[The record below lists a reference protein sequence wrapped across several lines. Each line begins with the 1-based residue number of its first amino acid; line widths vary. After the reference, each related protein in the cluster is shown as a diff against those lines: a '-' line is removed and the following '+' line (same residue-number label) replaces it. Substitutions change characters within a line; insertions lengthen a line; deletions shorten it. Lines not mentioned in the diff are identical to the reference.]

1 MGYRRACGL
10 FSTITPAVT
19 LGFLALS
26 VLTAYGQEPD
36 LSGIYWT
43 KRYNAKVELVGGGE
57 LPLTPAG
64 KKAYEANMAGLKDG
78 SIEDMARTVC
88 VPDGL
93 PRIWANPYPFEIVY
107 GPPGNLTILYELSH
121 QVRVVR
127 MNKPMPP
134 EKELI
139 TFPAF
144 NGYSIGRF
152 EGDTLVIESAGFK
165 GSTFADATGAP
176 QSDEM
181 RTVERIR
188 KISPTE
194 LEVLVTVQD
203 KENYTRDWQARFL
216 FNLRNDLRI
225 EDYVCGEEHR
235 DISSIPGVRRP

>member
-1 MGYRRACGL
+1 MGYRRMCGL
-10 FSTITPAVT
+10 AGIVAPA
-19 LGFLALS
+19 FLALS
-26 VLTAYGQEPD
+26 VLAANGQESD

-43 KRYNAKVELVGGGE
+43 TRYNAKIEIVGGGE
-57 LPLTPAG
+57 LPFTPAG

-93 PRIWANPYPFEIVY
+93 PRIWANPYPFEIVH
-107 GPPGNLTILYELSH
+107 GPPGNVTLLYELSH

-139 TFPAF
+139 TFPSF

-165 GSTFADATGAP
+165 GITFADATGAP

-188 KISPTE
+188 KISPTQ
-194 LEVLVTVQD
+194 LEVLITVHD

-225 EDYVCGEEHR
+225 EDYVCGEAHR

>member
-10 FSTITPAVT
+10 FSTVTPAV
-19 LGFLALS
+19 LALS

-43 KRYNAKVELVGGGE
+43 KRYNAKVEIVGGGE
-57 LPLTPAG
+57 LPFTPAG
-64 KKAYEANMAGLKDG
+64 KKAYETNMAGLKDG
-78 SIEDMARTVC
+78 SIEDTARTVC
-88 VPDGL
+88 VPDGI
-93 PRIWANPYPFEIVY
+93 PRVWANPYPFEIVY

-127 MNKPMPP
+127 MNKPMPS

-165 GSTFADATGAP
+165 GNTFADATGAP

-235 DISSIPGVRRP
+235 DISSIPGARRP

>member
-1 MGYRRACGL
+1 MGYDRVRGVVGIVA
-10 FSTITPAVT
+10 PA
-19 LGFLALS
+19 FLALS
-26 VLTAYGQEPD
+26 VLTAHGQELD

-43 KRYNAKVELVGGGE
+43 KQYNAKIELVGGGE

-64 KKAYEANMAGLKDG
+64 KKAYEATIAGFKDG
-78 SIEDMARTVC
+78 SIEDTARTVC

-93 PRIWANPYPFEIVY
+93 PRVWANPYPFEIVH
-107 GPPGNLTILYELSH
+107 GPPGNVTLLYELSH

-134 EKELI
+134 ERELI
-139 TFPAF
+139 TFPSY

-152 EGDTLVIESAGFK
+152 EGDTLVIESAAFK
-165 GSTFADATGAP
+165 GDVTFADATGAP
-176 QSDEM
+176 QSDQM

-194 LEVLVTVQD
+194 LEVLITVHD
-203 KENYTRDWQARFL
+203 PEYYTRDWQARFL
-216 FNLRNDLRI
+216 FTLRNDLRI

-235 DISSIPGVRRP
+235 DISSVPGVRRP

>member
-10 FSTITPAVT
+10 LGTIIPA
-19 LGFLALS
+19 FLASGLA
-26 VLTAYGQEPD
+26 AYGQEPD

-43 KRYNAKVELVGGGE
+43 KGYNAKVEIVGGGE
-57 LPLTPAG
+57 LPFTPAG
-64 KKAYEANMAGLKDG
+64 KKIYEANMAGLKDG
-78 SIEDMARTVC
+78 SIEDKARTVC

-93 PRIWANPYPFEIVY
+93 PRVWANPYPFEIVH

-127 MNKPMPP
+127 MNKSMPP
-134 EKELI
+134 ERELI
-139 TFPAF
+139 AYPAF

-165 GSTFADATGAP
+165 GATFADATGAP

-188 KISPTE
+188 KTSPTE
-194 LEVLVTVQD
+194 LEVLVAVHD
-203 KENYTRDWQARFL
+203 PENYTRDWQARFL
-216 FNLRNDLRI
+216 FSQRNDLRI

-235 DISSIPGVRRP
+235 DISSIPGLRRP

>member
-10 FSTITPAVT
+10 FGAIIPV
-19 LGFLALS
+19 FLASGLA
-26 VLTAYGQEPD
+26 AYGQEPD

-43 KRYNAKVELVGGGE
+43 KGYNAKVEIVGGGE
-57 LPLTPAG
+57 LPFTPAG
-64 KKAYEANMAGLKDG
+64 KKVYEANMAGLKDG
-78 SIEDMARTVC
+78 SIEDKARTVC
-88 VPDGL
+88 VPDGI
-93 PRIWANPYPFEIVY
+93 PRVWANPYPFEIVY

-127 MNKPMPP
+127 MNKSMPP
-134 EKELI
+134 ERELI
-139 TFPAF
+139 AYPAF
-144 NGYSIGRF
+144 NGYSIARF

-165 GSTFADATGAP
+165 GATFADATGAP

-188 KISPTE
+188 KTSPTE
-194 LEVLVTVQD
+194 LEVLVTVHD
-203 KENYTRDWQARFL
+203 PENYTRDWQARFV
-216 FNLRNDLRI
+216 FNQRSDLRI

>member
-10 FSTITPAVT
+10 FGTILPT
-19 LGFLALS
+19 FLALS
-26 VLTAYGQEPD
+26 GLTAYGQEPD

-43 KRYNAKVELVGGGE
+43 KQYSAKIEIVGGGE
-57 LPLTPAG
+57 LPFTPAG
-64 KKAYEANMAGLKDG
+64 KKAYEANMDGLKDG
-78 SIEDMARTVC
+78 SKEDIARTVC
-88 VPDGL
+88 VPDGI
-93 PRIWANPYPFEIVY
+93 PRVWANPYPFEIVY

-139 TFPAF
+139 AYPAF

-194 LEVLVTVQD
+194 LEVLITVHD
-203 KENYTRDWQARFL
+203 TENYTRDWQARFL
-216 FNLRNDLRI
+216 FNLRNELRI

>member
-10 FSTITPAVT
+10 FGTVLPA
-19 LGFLALS
+19 FLALS
-26 VLTAYGQEPD
+26 GTAAYAQEPD

-43 KRYNAKVELVGGGE
+43 KQYNAKIEIVGGGE
-57 LPLTPAG
+57 LPFTPVG

-78 SIEDMARTVC
+78 SKEDMARTVC
-88 VPDGL
+88 VPDGI
-93 PRIWANPYPFEIVY
+93 PRVWANPYPFEIVY

-134 EKELI
+134 EKELVAY
-139 TFPAF
+139 PAF

-194 LEVLVTVQD
+194 LEVLITVHD
-203 KENYTRDWQARFL
+203 TENYTRDWQVRFL
-216 FNLRNDLRI
+216 FNLRNELRI

>member
-10 FSTITPAVT
+10 FSTITPV
-19 LGFLALS
+19 FLALS

-43 KRYNAKVELVGGGE
+43 KRYNAKVEIVGGGE
-57 LPLTPAG
+57 LPFTPAG
-64 KKAYEANMAGLKDG
+64 KKAYETNMAGLKDG
-78 SIEDMARTVC
+78 SIEDTARTVC
-88 VPDGL
+88 VPDGI
-93 PRIWANPYPFEIVY
+93 PRVWANPYPFEIVY

-127 MNKPMPP
+127 MNKPMPS

-194 LEVLVTVQD
+194 LEVLVTVHD

-216 FNLRNDLRI
+216 FNLRTDLRI

>member
-1 MGYRRACGL
+1 MGYRRTCGL
-10 FSTITPAVT
+10 FGTILPSFLMLSGPA
-19 LGFLALS
+19 
-26 VLTAYGQEPD
+26 AYAQEPD

-43 KRYNAKVELVGGGE
+43 KQYNAKIEIVGGGE
-57 LPLTPAG
+57 LPFTPAG
-64 KKAYEANMAGLKDG
+64 KKAYDANVAELKSG
-78 SIEDMARTVC
+78 SKEDMARTVC
-88 VPDGL
+88 VPDGI
-93 PRIWANPYPFEIVY
+93 PRVWANPYPFEIVY

-134 EKELI
+134 ETELI
-139 TFPAF
+139 AYPAF

-152 EGDTLVIESAGFK
+152 EGDALVIESAGFK
-165 GSTFADATGAP
+165 GNTFADATGAP

-194 LEVLVTVQD
+194 LEVLVTVHD
-203 KENYTRDWQARFL
+203 TENYTRDWQARFL

>member
-10 FSTITPAVT
+10 FGTITPA
-19 LGFLALS
+19 FLALS
-26 VLTAYGQEPD
+26 VLAAYGQEPD

-43 KRYNAKVELVGGGE
+43 KRYNAKIEIVGGGE
-57 LPLTPAG
+57 LPFTPAG
-64 KKAYEANMAGLKDG
+64 KKAYETNMAGLKDG

-93 PRIWANPYPFEIVY
+93 PRVWANPYPFEIVY

-127 MNKPMPP
+127 MNKPMPA

-139 TFPAF
+139 TYPAF

-165 GSTFADATGAP
+165 GNTFADATGAP

-194 LEVLVTVQD
+194 LEVLVTVHD
-203 KENYTRDWQARFL
+203 TENYTRDWQARFL
-216 FNLRNDLRI
+216 FDLRNDLRI

>member
-10 FSTITPAVT
+10 LGTIIPA
-19 LGFLALS
+19 FLASGLA
-26 VLTAYGQEPD
+26 AYGQEPD

-43 KRYNAKVELVGGGE
+43 KGYSAKVEIVGGGE
-57 LPLTPAG
+57 LPFTPAG
-64 KKAYEANMAGLKDG
+64 KKIYEANMAGLKDG
-78 SIEDMARTVC
+78 SIEDKARTVC

-93 PRIWANPYPFEIVY
+93 PRVWANPYPFEIVH

-127 MNKPMPP
+127 MNKSMPP
-134 EKELI
+134 ERELI
-139 TFPAF
+139 AYPAF
-144 NGYSIGRF
+144 NGYSIGHF

-165 GSTFADATGAP
+165 GATFADATGAP

-194 LEVLVTVQD
+194 LEVLITVHD
-203 KENYTRDWQARFL
+203 PENYTRDWQARFL
-216 FNLRNDLRI
+216 FSQRNDLRI

>member
-10 FSTITPAVT
+10 FGAILPA
-19 LGFLALS
+19 FLALS
-26 VLTAYGQEPD
+26 GPAAYGQEPD

-43 KRYNAKVELVGGGE
+43 KQYNAKIEIVGGGE
-57 LPLTPAG
+57 LPFTPAG

-78 SIEDMARTVC
+78 SIEDKARTVC
-88 VPDGL
+88 VPDGI
-93 PRIWANPYPFEIVY
+93 PRVWANPYPFEIVY

-139 TFPAF
+139 AYPAF

-165 GSTFADATGAP
+165 GSTFADASGAP

-194 LEVLVTVQD
+194 LEVLVTVHD
-203 KENYTRDWQARFL
+203 TENYTRDWQARFL
-216 FNLRNDLRI
+216 FSLHNELRI

>member
-10 FSTITPAVT
+10 FGTVLPA
-19 LGFLALS
+19 FLALS
-26 VLTAYGQEPD
+26 GTAAYAQEPD

-43 KRYNAKVELVGGGE
+43 KQYNAKIEIVGGGE
-57 LPLTPAG
+57 LPFTPVG

-78 SIEDMARTVC
+78 SKEDMARTVC
-88 VPDGL
+88 VPDGI
-93 PRIWANPYPFEIVY
+93 PRVWANPYPFEIVY

-134 EKELI
+134 EKELVAY
-139 TFPAF
+139 PAF

-194 LEVLVTVQD
+194 LEVLVTVHD
-203 KENYTRDWQARFL
+203 TENYTRDWQARFL

>member
-10 FSTITPAVT
+10 LGTIIPA
-19 LGFLALS
+19 FLASGLA
-26 VLTAYGQEPD
+26 AYGQEPD

-43 KRYNAKVELVGGGE
+43 KGYNAKVEIVGGGE
-57 LPLTPAG
+57 LPFTPAG
-64 KKAYEANMAGLKDG
+64 KKIYEANMAGLKDG
-78 SIEDMARTVC
+78 SIEDKARTVC

-93 PRIWANPYPFEIVY
+93 PRVWANPYPFEIVH

-127 MNKPMPP
+127 MNKSMPP
-134 EKELI
+134 ERELI
-139 TFPAF
+139 AYPAF
-144 NGYSIGRF
+144 NGYSIGHF

-165 GSTFADATGAP
+165 GATFADATGAP

-188 KISPTE
+188 KTSPTE
-194 LEVLVTVQD
+194 LEVLVTVHD
-203 KENYTRDWQARFL
+203 PENYTRDWQARFL
-216 FNLRNDLRI
+216 FNQRNDLRI

>member
-10 FSTITPAVT
+10 FGTITPAV
-19 LGFLALS
+19 LALS

-43 KRYNAKVELVGGGE
+43 KQYNAKIEIVGGGE
-57 LPLTPAG
+57 LPFTPAG
-64 KKAYEANMAGLKDG
+64 KKAYDANMADLKSG
-78 SIEDMARTVC
+78 SKEDMARTVC
-88 VPDGL
+88 VPDGI
-93 PRIWANPYPFEIVY
+93 PRVWANPYPFEIVY
-107 GPPGNLTILYELSH
+107 GPPGNLTLLYELSH

-134 EKELI
+134 ERELI
-139 TFPAF
+139 TFPSY

-152 EGDTLVIESAGFK
+152 EGDALVIESAGFK
-165 GSTFADATGAP
+165 GNIFADATGAP

-194 LEVLVTVQD
+194 LEVLVTVHD
-203 KENYTRDWQARFL
+203 TENYTRDWQARFL

>member
-10 FSTITPAVT
+10 LGTIIPA
-19 LGFLALS
+19 FLASGLA
-26 VLTAYGQEPD
+26 AYGQEPD

-43 KRYNAKVELVGGGE
+43 KGYNAKVEIVGGGE
-57 LPLTPAG
+57 LPFTPAG
-64 KKAYEANMAGLKDG
+64 KKIYEANMAGLKDG
-78 SIEDMARTVC
+78 SIEDKARTVC

-93 PRIWANPYPFEIVY
+93 PRVWANPYPFEIVH

-127 MNKPMPP
+127 MNKSMPP
-134 EKELI
+134 ERELI
-139 TFPAF
+139 AYPAF
-144 NGYSIGRF
+144 NGYSIGHF

-165 GSTFADATGAP
+165 GATFADATGTP

-188 KISPTE
+188 KTSPTE
-194 LEVLVTVQD
+194 LEVLVTVHD
-203 KENYTRDWQARFL
+203 PENYTRDWQARFL
-216 FNLRNDLRI
+216 FSQRNDLRI

>member
-10 FSTITPAVT
+10 FGTILPA
-19 LGFLALS
+19 FLMLS
-26 VLTAYGQEPD
+26 GAAAYAQEPD

-43 KRYNAKVELVGGGE
+43 KQYNAKIEIVGGGE
-57 LPLTPAG
+57 LPFTPAG
-64 KKAYEANMAGLKDG
+64 KKAYDANMAELKSG
-78 SIEDMARTVC
+78 SKEDMARTVC
-88 VPDGL
+88 VPDGV
-93 PRIWANPYPFEIVY
+93 PRVWANPYPFEIVY

-134 EKELI
+134 ETELI
-139 TFPAF
+139 AYPAY

-152 EGDTLVIESAGFK
+152 EGDALVIESAGFK
-165 GSTFADATGAP
+165 GNTFADATGAP

-194 LEVLVTVQD
+194 LEVLVTVHD
-203 KENYTRDWQARFL
+203 TENYTRDWQARFL

>member
-1 MGYRRACGL
+1 MGYRRGRGL
-10 FSTITPAVT
+10 AGIFTPA
-19 LGFLALS
+19 FLTLS
-26 VLTAYGQEPD
+26 VLAAHAQEPD

-43 KRYNAKVELVGGGE
+43 KQYNAKIELVGGGE
-57 LPLTPAG
+57 LPFTPAG
-64 KKAYEANMAGLKDG
+64 KKAYEANIAGFKDG
-78 SIEDMARTVC
+78 SIEDKARTVC

-93 PRIWANPYPFEIVY
+93 PRVWANPYPFEIVH

-127 MNKPMPP
+127 MNKSMPP
-134 EKELI
+134 ERELI
-139 TFPAF
+139 AYPAF

-188 KISPTE
+188 KTSPTE
-194 LEVLVTVQD
+194 LEVLVAVHD
-203 KENYTRDWQARFL
+203 PENYTR
-216 FNLRNDLRI
+216 
-225 EDYVCGEEHR
+225 
-235 DISSIPGVRRP
+235 